1 MQGEMLI
8 CLLILQQAWN
18 IIVGRI
24 KRRRRAA
31 PRLTPIDGFFISFF
45 ILSPKSR

>member
-1 MQGEMLI
+1 MEYQLAASNGD
-8 CLLILQQAWN
+8 
-18 IIVGRI
+18 
-24 KRRRRAA
+24 AA